1 MDSFLSEREAALVLG
16 IKATS
21 LSSMAS
27 RGDIK
32 AEPTTPRTY
41 AEQTLRDYIETRSR
55 RSRKP
60 DHNNRNPRRKHLEFR
75 SRHDKASNENT
86 TEIWDTETEARLA
99 TMHSDP
105 TRIFITSP
113 FFSHGKVLT
122 ALDGDTLIIRFLDLP
137 APTAK
142 SPD

>member
-1 MDSFLSEREAALVLG
+1 
-16 IKATS
+16 
-21 LSSMAS
+21 
-27 RGDIK
+27 
-32 AEPTTPRTY
+32 
-41 AEQTLRDYIETRSR
+41 
-55 RSRKP
+55 
-60 DHNNRNPRRKHLEFR
+60 
-75 SRHDKASNENT
+75 
-86 TEIWDTETEARLA
+86 
-99 TMHSDP
+99 MHSDP